1 MKLLF
6 TFFFFFLSFAL
17 IAQDFHT
24 VFEYTDSTNK
34 GITIH
39 NSYPKGGQRYTDP
52 ISGKEY
58 AYVVFWTCVSNDTDS
73 SLILDI
79 EFLNKRS
86 ILPFAAEPT
95 FDLYLPGKEMTM
107 EKESLFD
114 YGLDMQSFLA
124 KNIDRSTQL
133 VKNIPTGESFLFYS
147 AAISKPGSGPVR
159 AGFELEG
166 RELIYKINGYQVSC
180 GSVLNKKE

>member
-1 MKLLF
+1 
-6 TFFFFFLSFAL
+6 
-17 IAQDFHT
+17 
-24 VFEYTDSTNK
+24 
-34 GITIH
+34 
-39 NSYPKGGQRYTDP
+39 
-52 ISGKEY
+52 
-58 AYVVFWTCVSNDTDS
+58 
-73 SLILDI
+73 
-79 EFLNKRS
+79 
-86 ILPFAAEPT
+86 
-95 FDLYLPGKEMTM
+95 MTM